1 MGRLEES
8 VVSILKYVVDTE
20 QVSRENCLLVSL
32 NDVMSRENI
41 EGLIT
46 CL

>member
-1 MGRLEES
+1 MLECLKES
-8 VVSILKYVVDTE
+8 VVSILKYKVDNE
-20 QVSRENCLLVSL
+20 EVNRENCSLVSL
-32 NDVMSRENI
+32 NDASHENI